1 MTPALSGSSSD
12 VYSLTDCRQ
21 DVQTHLVAHTVCHPL
36 LAKKRAAE
44 KAAAREQAA
53 REAAALAA
61 AQVKNGPRW
70 RPATAQAR
78 DAAGARVNGHAT
90 QRSVVTRP
98 ASAMARMTSTASDN
112 LRRTFSQHD
121 SRRAA
126 LSQEMADALDMRD
139 KVFLSTLE
147 CEAPSKQRRAFAGP
161 NRVLGGILDSSS
173 AHPAPTTDFE
183 GKHPASTVRLGTEVH
198 AREFACTVMPP
209 KVPAASSEELSRT
222 MDGRLQAMMGWAE
235 RAADPA
241 SADAKLTDWFGKW
254 LKSYEL
260 EQHAFKSAQ
269 IYGEVKM
276 NETLNSSTLDRLAN
290 PSKSARFAV
299 LRFEPMPQAL
309 HIICSPLRNSRRSLQ
324 DSSCL

>member
-1 MTPALSGSSSD
+1 
-12 VYSLTDCRQ
+12 
-21 DVQTHLVAHTVCHPL
+21 
-36 LAKKRAAE
+36 
-44 KAAAREQAA
+44 
-53 REAAALAA
+53 
-61 AQVKNGPRW
+61 
-70 RPATAQAR
+70 
-78 DAAGARVNGHAT
+78 
-90 QRSVVTRP
+90 
-98 ASAMARMTSTASDN
+98 
-112 LRRTFSQHD
+112 
-121 SRRAA
+121 
-126 LSQEMADALDMRD
+126 
-139 KVFLSTLE
+139 
-147 CEAPSKQRRAFAGP
+147 
-161 NRVLGGILDSSS
+161 
-173 AHPAPTTDFE
+173 
-183 GKHPASTVRLGTEVH
+183 
-198 AREFACTVMPP
+198 MPP